1 MRILFLHFLSFFI
14 DGSFSFICV
23 YVYVCACKFAIN
35 YYLNFSLYSV
45 TTCVVFLNI
54 IYLNI
59 NILLIISDLKSNDY
73 NVDNYLNYYIT
84 NYVYMEC

>member
-1 MRILFLHFLSFFI
+1 
-14 DGSFSFICV
+14 V
-23 YVYVCACKFAIN
+23 YVYVCACKLAIN
-35 YYLNFSLYSV
+35 YYLKFSLYSA

-73 NVDNYLNYYIT
+73 NVDNYLNYIT
-84 NYVYMEC
+84 NYVLWDMLTLK